1 MFIPGYK
8 CKNKKLYSLCI
19 VEYEED
25 NKKCENVKEEA
36 NSETII
42 PLISPQYFGRYNE
55 VPYFEGHW

>member
-1 MFIPGYK
+1 
-8 CKNKKLYSLCI
+8 